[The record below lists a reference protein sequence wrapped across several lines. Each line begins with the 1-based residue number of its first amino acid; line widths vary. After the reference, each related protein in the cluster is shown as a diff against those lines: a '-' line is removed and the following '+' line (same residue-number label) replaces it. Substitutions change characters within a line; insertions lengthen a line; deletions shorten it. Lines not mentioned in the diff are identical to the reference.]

1 MASLLLS
8 RGSLPLLAYKQLPG
22 HDPGIIFL
30 LGFNDTRTN
39 PKCQAME
46 QFCRETGRAFISFDY
61 RGCGES
67 KGCFEES
74 RLGDWKEDA
83 LAVLDELTHGPQIL
97 VGASMGG
104 WLALLVALERPE
116 RVAGLVATGIG
127 VDAFILHARELS
139 EEVKSQARQSG
150 LYDFLMP
157 NGQHL
162 LMQWDFFEEAK
173 RHGLL
178 EHPTIPVACP
188 VRLLHGMQ
196 DEAVPWQRALE
207 VAERLESSNVRV
219 LLVKNGQHGLAR
231 EEEMQE
237 LLGAVHD
244 LLALVPWEDGGRQGS
259 SGGSGSK
266 LTPRSR
272 Q

>member
-83 LAVLDELTHGPQIL
+83 LAVLDELTHGPQ
-97 VGASMGG
+97 
-104 WLALLVALERPE
+104 
-116 RVAGLVATGIG
+116 
-127 VDAFILHARELS
+127 
-139 EEVKSQARQSG
+139 VKSQARQSG